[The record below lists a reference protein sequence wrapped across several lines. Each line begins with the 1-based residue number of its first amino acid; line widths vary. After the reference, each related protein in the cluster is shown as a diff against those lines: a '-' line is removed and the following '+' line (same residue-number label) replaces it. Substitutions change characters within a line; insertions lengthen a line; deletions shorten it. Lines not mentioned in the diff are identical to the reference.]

1 MAVPARPESPQQRN
15 DLPSGPAGQEAR
27 THPDPLPAWAATL
40 LTLALAALALVG
52 TYYYWRYR
60 YLPG

>member
-1 MAVPARPESPQQRN
+1 MAVSSRPPSSEQVR
-15 DLPSGPAGQEAR
+15 DLPSGPPESEAR
-27 THPDPLPAWAATL
+27 SHPDPVPAWVAAL

-52 TYYYWRYR
+52 TYLYWRFR